1 MAQIPIP
8 FQLLGPM
15 ALRLIREIAQ
25 DSSRV
30 IVTTHARKRMRERR
44 ISLPQV
50 LNCLVKGQIAEGPA
64 QDVHGNWVC
73 TLRWRDAGDF
83 LRVAVALKHDVTTG
97 HKVIVIT
104 VMYED

>member
-1 MAQIPIP
+1 MVNSPVP
-8 FQLLGPM
+8 FKLSTPA

-30 IVTTHARKRMRERR
+30 IVTIHARQRMRERR

-50 LNCLVKGQIAEGPA
+50 LDCLRKGQIAEGPA

-73 TLRWRDAGDF
+73 TLRWRHAGDF
-83 LRVAVALKHDVTTG
+83 IRVAAAIKQDVPTG
-97 HKVIVIT
+97 QKLIVIT